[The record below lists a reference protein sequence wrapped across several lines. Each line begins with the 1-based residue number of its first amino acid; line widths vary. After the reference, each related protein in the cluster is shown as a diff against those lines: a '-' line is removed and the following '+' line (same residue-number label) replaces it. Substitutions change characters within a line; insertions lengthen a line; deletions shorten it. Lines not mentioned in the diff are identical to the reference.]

1 VTAVIS
7 ARRTALPLLA
17 VLAVL
22 LAGCGGEPVQPTPTA
37 SVTNPSAA
45 DSAAPAAPVVKRTV
59 LLDPG
64 HNGGNGT
71 HPDQINKKVPDGRGG
86 TKPCNTTGT
95 ATDAGYPEHKFN
107 WDVALRVGEL
117 LLANGVNAKLTRT
130 NDTGVGPCVDVRG
143 EMAEKM
149 NVDAEVSIHADGA
162 PPSGKGFHVAYPRPA
177 LNTAQGAPSL
187 ALATALRDALHGA
200 GLPEST
206 YLGKAGLFP
215 RADLAGLNTSKRPIA
230 LVECA
235 NMRNP
240 DEAVTVS
247 NPAGRQRY
255 AQAITIGILAWLSH
269 LPAPS
274 TTAAKHPEAADAPDS
289 ASTPDS
295 TAPSSSAGTSGGA
308 SGPSSSSGSPG
319 SSGSSGAASGRSSGA
334 STSGSTGTGVRSP
347 ATPEKK
353 TTTDSATS
361 HTDNNAE
368 ADEPAEPPARKPS
381 KAPSPVSKLDPLGGN
396 GSQGSGP
403 LG

>member
-1 VTAVIS
+1 MPLFAV
-7 ARRTALPLLA
+7 A
-17 VLAVL
+17 AVL

-45 DSAAPAAPVVKRTV
+45 DSAAPAAPAAPAVKRTI

-64 HNGGNGT
+64 HNGGNAA

-95 ATDAGYPEHKFN
+95 STDAGYPEHKFT

-162 PPSGKGFHVAYPRPA
+162 APSGKGFHVAYSKPP
-177 LNTAQGAPSL
+177 LNAAQGAPSV
-187 ALATALRDALHGA
+187 ALATALRDALKGA

-215 RADLAGLNTSKRPIA
+215 RSDLAGLNTSKRPIA
-230 LVECA
+230 LIECA

-240 DEAVTVS
+240 EEAVTVS
-247 NPAGRQRY
+247 NAAGRQRY

-269 LPAPS
+269 LPP
-274 TTAAKHPEAADAPDS
+274 TNAAAATHPD
-289 ASTPDS
+289 TDS
-295 TAPSSSAGTSGGA
+295 TGSSDSPSPSSSATPPAASGSTSGTSSRSTSGGGTA
-308 SGPSSSSGSPG
+308 S
-319 SSGSSGAASGRSSGA
+319 
-334 STSGSTGTGVRSP
+334 SGSTGAGAHTPAAP
-347 ATPEKK
+347 ATPAKK
-353 TTTDSATS
+353 ATTGSTAS
-361 HTDNNAE
+361 HTNNDAA
-368 ADEPAEPPARKPS
+368 ADGPAQPPARKPS
-381 KAPSPVSKLDPLGGN
+381 PSKSPGAVSKLDQLGN
-396 GSQGSGP
+396 GGGP

>member
-1 VTAVIS
+1 VIS
-7 ARRTALPLLA
+7 ARRAATPLLA

-45 DSAAPAAPVVKRTV
+45 DSAAPAAPAVKRTI

-64 HNGGNGT
+64 HNGGNGA
-71 HPDQINKKVPDGRGG
+71 HPDQINKQVPDGRGG

-95 ATDAGYPEHKFN
+95 STDAGYPEHKFT

-130 NDTGVGPCVDVRG
+130 NDTGVGPCVNVRG
-143 EMAEKM
+143 EMAAKM

-187 ALATALRDALHGA
+187 ELATALRDALKGA

-206 YLGKAGLFP
+206 YLGKAGLAP
-215 RADLAGLNTSKRPIA
+215 RADLAGLNTSKRPVA
-230 LVECA
+230 LIECA

-247 NPAGRQRY
+247 NAAGRQRY

-269 LPAPS
+269 LPPAN
-274 TTAAKHPEAADAPDS
+274 AAAASRPDS
-289 ASTPDS
+289 DS
-295 TAPSSSAGTSGGA
+295 TGA
-308 SGPSSSSGSPG
+308 SADSPSGSATPPAA
-319 SSGSSGAASGRSSGA
+319 SGSSGASGSASRSTSGGTV
-334 STSGSTGTGVRSP
+334 SSGSTGTGARTP
-347 ATPEKK
+347 AAPEKK
-353 TTTDSATS
+353 TTDSAAS
-361 HTDNNAE
+361 HAGDAAV
-368 ADEPAEPPARKPS
+368 ADEPAEQPARKPS
-381 KAPSPVSKLDPLGGN
+381 PSKAPDAVSKLDPLGG
-396 GSQGSGP
+396 SGGRSP

>member
-1 VTAVIS
+1 
-7 ARRTALPLLA
+7 LPLLA

-45 DSAAPAAPVVKRTV
+45 DSAAPAAPAVKRTI

-64 HNGGNGT
+64 HNGGNGA
-71 HPDQINKKVPDGRGG
+71 HPDQINKQVPDGRGG

-95 ATDAGYPEHKFN
+95 STDAGYPEHKFT

-130 NDTGVGPCVDVRG
+130 NDTGVGPCVNVRG
-143 EMAEKM
+143 EMAAKM

-187 ALATALRDALHGA
+187 ELATALRDALKGA

-206 YLGKAGLFP
+206 YLGKAGLAP
-215 RADLAGLNTSKRPIA
+215 RADLAGLNTSKRPVA
-230 LVECA
+230 LIECA

-247 NPAGRQRY
+247 NAAGRQRY

-269 LPAPS
+269 LPP
-274 TTAAKHPEAADAPDS
+274 AANAAAASRPDS
-289 ASTPDS
+289 DS
-295 TAPSSSAGTSGGA
+295 TGDSADSPSSSATPPA
-308 SGPSSSSGSPG
+308 A
-319 SSGSSGAASGRSSGA
+319 SGSSGASGSASGSTTGGTA
-334 STSGSTGTGVRSP
+334 SSGSTGTGARTP
-347 ATPEKK
+347 AAPEKK
-353 TTTDSATS
+353 TTDSAAS
-361 HTDNNAE
+361 HAGDAV
-368 ADEPAEPPARKPS
+368 ADEPAEQPARKPS
-381 KAPSPVSKLDPLGGN
+381 PSKAPDAVSKLDPLGG
-396 GSQGSGP
+396 SSGRSP